1 MGLQKG
7 SAGICRG
14 LFVFFGQRQKGGGAV
29 KKGTT
34 DPAPKEWLRPE
45 EAADYLGIGRTK
57 MFALIREEVP
67 SVRLGRTRH
76 VRRADLDAYMR
87 RKFEDPT

>member
-1 MGLQKG
+1 VK
-7 SAGICRG
+7 
-14 LFVFFGQRQKGGGAV
+14 QRSV
-29 KKGTT
+29 
-34 DPAPKEWLRPE
+34 DPVLKVWLRPE
-45 EAADYLGIGRTK
+45 EAATYLGIGRTK
-57 MFALIREEVP
+57 MYTLIREEVP